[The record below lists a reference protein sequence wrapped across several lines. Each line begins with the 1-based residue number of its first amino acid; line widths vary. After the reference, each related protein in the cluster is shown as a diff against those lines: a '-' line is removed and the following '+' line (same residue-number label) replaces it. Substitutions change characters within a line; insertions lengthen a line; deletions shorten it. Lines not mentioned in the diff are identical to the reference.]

1 MILATILLLTLA
13 ILVTITVIAL
23 SVGGAAFIIVFGD
36 VIVCI
41 LVIAWIVKRLLR
53 RKK

>member
-13 ILVTITVIAL
+13 ILVTITAIAL

-41 LVIAWIVKRLLR
+41 LIIAWIVKRLLR

>member
-13 ILVTITVIAL
+13 ILVTITAIAL

-41 LVIAWIVKRLLR
+41 LVIAWIVKRLLG

>member
-23 SVGGAAFIIVFGD
+23 GVGGAAFIIVFGD

>member
-36 VIVCI
+36 VIVCVLI
-41 LVIAWIVKRLLR
+41 IAWIVKRLLR

>member
-13 ILVTITVIAL
+13 ILITITAIAL

>member
-13 ILVTITVIAL
+13 ILVTITAIAL